1 MLRIGD
7 LELESPVVLGP
18 MAGITDLAF
27 RKICREQ
34 FTGLMVSEMISAK
47 AMSFNDKKTL
57 QMLQTAPE
65 DPPLSIQLFGS
76 EPEVLGE
83 AVAALAEHP
92 CSAIDFNMGCP
103 APKIVGNGEGSAL
116 MRNPGL
122 AEAIVKAMV
131 KHATKPVTVKFRK
144 GWDPSEVNA
153 VEFAKRMEAAGAAAI
168 TVHGRT
174 RDQFYT
180 GRADWEILRAVK
192 EAVSVPVIGNGD
204 IFVYEDALRM
214 VEETG
219 VDGVMAARG
228 VQGNPWLLGQIEA
241 ALLGRPVPETPKA
254 EERVETAIRHF
265 LGLIEEKG
273 EHVGVLEMRKHAAW
287 YLKGIHGAAKL
298 RTMINVEKDPERVV
312 QLLRNAP
319 KHALE
324 VLEITNP

>member
-1 MLRIGD
+1 MLRIGA
-7 LELESPVVLGP
+7 LELESPVILGP

-34 FTGLMVSEMISAK
+34 FKGLMVSEMISAK
-47 AMSFNDKKTL
+47 AMSFKDKKTL

-92 CSAIDFNMGCP
+92 CSAVDFNMGCP

-131 KHATKPVTVKFRK
+131 KRATKPITVKFRK
-144 GWDPSEVNA
+144 GWDASEVNA

-180 GRADWEILRAVK
+180 GKADWGILRAVK
-192 EAVSVPVIGNGD
+192 QAVQVPVIGNGD
-204 IFVYEDALRM
+204 IFIYEDALRM
-214 VEETG
+214 VKETG

-228 VQGNPWLLGQIEA
+228 VQGNPWLLGQMEA
-241 ALLGRPVPETPKA
+241 ALLGRPVPKMPEA

-273 EHVGVLEMRKHAAW
+273 EHVAVLEMRKHAAW

-298 RTMINVEKDPERVV
+298 RTMINVEKSPERVIE
-312 QLLRNAP
+312 LLKSAP
-319 KHALE
+319 KHQVE
-324 VLEITNP
+324 TR